1 MFLQLSAAA
10 GRFAQLFFDRTL
22 RAHVHSL
29 EQSPR
34 RVVPQFEFRASMGK
48 FLVSN
53 GASGG
58 GGSRSFAFSDSSIQ
72 EVAKRNEIRQRHDYS
87 CPHNKT
93 IADSILIEQGA
104 RLWPSL
110 GESQCSQLGTRP
122 SQIKSAIAKCLRDIV
137 GVYCRWLR
145 LSSHC

>member
-1 MFLQLSAAA
+1 
-10 GRFAQLFFDRTL
+10 
-22 RAHVHSL
+22 
-29 EQSPR
+29 
-34 RVVPQFEFRASMGK
+34 MGK

-53 GASGG
+53 GTAGG
-58 GGSRSFAFSDSSIQ
+58 GGSRSYTFLDGSIQ

-93 IADSILIEQGA
+93 ITDSILIEQGA

-110 GESQCSQLGTRP
+110 GESQSTQLGTRP
-122 SQIKSAIAKCLRDIV
+122 SQIKSAIAKCLRGII

-145 LSSHC
+145 LSSHR